1 MKRRSLLQASKDG
14 RSKFDTRQ
22 RRLHIWMDSRGLRKE
37 DQMGRMMRAFGI
49 VAVVAPLAA
58 ATVVAQPRSFAG
70 NWKLNL
76 AKSQLGGMVYTL
88 SRTPSGLMHYSG
100 GGFEADFDLTG
111 KEHVMPSGVG
121 IIGKELSPTSW
132 DLTFRMN
139 GKTVQRTHLTVNGNS
154 ISNVASAIGADG
166 KTVQQKTVDTRI
178 SGGPGFLGKWK
189 GGDIAGAAST
199 LKLTM
204 DGANGIT
211 LNFPEFQ
218 TSVKGKFDG
227 KVYPVVQSGKATKF
241 TNAFSKEGKTI
252 KVTGKLNGKLFT
264 EEIYSLSANGK
275 TLTDESTAVATGEK
289 TKAVFDRL

>member
-1 MKRRSLLQASKDG
+1 
-14 RSKFDTRQ
+14 
-22 RRLHIWMDSRGLRKE
+22 MDSNDLRKE

-58 ATVVAQPRSFAG
+58 ATVVAQSRSFAG
-70 NWKLNL
+70 TWKLNL
-76 AKSQLGGMVYTL
+76 AKSHLGGMVYTI
-88 SRTPSGLMHYSG
+88 SRTPSGMMHYSG

-139 GKTVQRTHLTVNGNS
+139 GKTVQRSHLTVNGNS
-154 ISNVASAIGADG
+154 ISNVANAIGADG
-166 KTVQQKTVDTRI
+166 KTVQQKTVDTRV
-178 SGGPGFLGKWK
+178 SGGPGFSGKWK
-189 GGDIAGAAST
+189 GGEVAGAATT
-199 LKLTM
+199 LRITL

-211 LNFPEFQ
+211 LTLPEFQ

-227 KVYPVVQSGKATKF
+227 KDYPVVQSGQATKF
-241 TNAFSKEGKTI
+241 TNAFFKEGKTI
-252 KVTGKLNGKLFT
+252 KVIGKLNGKLFT
-264 EEIYSLSANGK
+264 EEVYTLSANGK

-289 TKAVFDRL
+289 TKAVFDRQ